1 MINRFIKV
9 QCELSKLEGGRS
21 CCWGV
26 LFYAVVPRISCS
38 LAVSLGVVFMSHC
51 AYKYTRRLG
60 GISRSSVPCAVIL
73 ADAATLQP
81 TQKWQLEC
89 AQRRFSNEIYAT
101 APPPLPAPWP
111 TSPLLP
117 LAAHKPESSAYVQ
130 INLIANKLPGAS
142 ESGAQ
147 EEAEWQQEQH
157 SRRWVGFSAP

>member
-101 APPPLPAPWP
+101 
-111 TSPLLP
+111 
-117 LAAHKPESSAYVQ
+117 ESSAYVQ